1 MYLLAFKSISGWLSG
16 DDVAIG
22 LARLSLA
29 ITLGLALGGIRV
41 RGIRLG
47 VSGVLFSALLFGQ
60 CGVTVDQNVLQFLR
74 DFALILFMYAIGLQV
89 GPGFLASLRSEGLRL
104 NALSIAVL
112 ALGAI
117 MTAAIVHV
125 FSLSHASAPGLY
137 AGAFTTTPGL
147 AAGQETLRHALA
159 KTADGGAAAVAN
171 AGLAYTVAYPFG
183 IVGPIL
189 VVAAL
194 RRIFRINIAAER
206 TQLAALE
213 LTRHAPISVV
223 DFEVTEPVYSGMA
236 LKDHPLIRR
245 NGVVLSRLLRDEV
258 LAVPTGETEIRV
270 GDVFRAVGP
279 QPRVAELVT
288 ALGRPSTADLGRI
301 SAGNIQRMDLLVTRT
316 QVLRRPLRDLD
327 LIRRTGVTIARV
339 TRSGVD
345 LVPTASLRL
354 SFADRVTV
362 VGPEAGVKIVETE
375 MGNSPDKLDRP
386 QLIPIFVGIMLGV
399 VVGCIPFTIP
409 GLGTTLKIGL
419 AGGPLLAAI
428 ALSQLGNVGSI
439 VWYMPVAAN
448 QLFRDFG
455 LAVFLA
461 CVGLQSGDHFL
472 QQLTHGGLAFAAWG
486 AAITMLPVLLVG
498 IAARVFFK
506 MNFLTLS
513 GWVAGAMTSSPALLF
528 TNDLTHSDAPSVAYA
543 AVAPLATLTPI
554 LCAQLLVMR

>member
-1 MYLLAFKSISGWLSG
+1 MYLLAFKSIGGWLSG

-29 ITLGLALGGIRV
+29 ITLGLMLGSVRV

-125 FSLSHASAPGLY
+125 FSLSHPAAPGLY

-194 RRIFRINIAAER
+194 RRIFRVNIADER

-213 LTRHAPISVV
+213 QTRHAPISVV
-223 DFEVTEPVYSGMA
+223 DFEVTEPTHAGIV
-236 LKDHPLIRR
+236 LKNHPLIRR
-245 NGVVLSRLLRDEV
+245 NGVVLSRLLRGAE

-288 ALGRPSTADLGRI
+288 ALGRPSTEDLGRI

-399 VVGCIPFTIP
+399 VVGCIPFTVP

-428 ALSQLGNVGSI
+428 TLSQLGNVGSI
-439 VWYMPVAAN
+439 VWYMPLAAN

-472 QQLTHGGLAFAAWG
+472 EQITHGGLSFAAWG
-486 AAITMLPVLLVG
+486 VAITVLPVLLVG

-528 TNDLTHSDAPSVAYA
+528 ANDLTHSDAPSVAYA